1 MSGYAKRTDENQKE
15 VVAELRAALP
25 EASVHVTSG
34 TGDGFPDLVVGW
46 KKRHNFLIELKDR
59 DKPPSD
65 RKLTNAQMS
74 MHSNW
79 QGQVAVCHSA
89 SEIIATMLRE
99 VAA

>member
-1 MSGYAKRTDENQKE
+1 MSGYAKRTDDNQKE

-25 EASVHVTSG
+25 EASVHITSG

-59 DKPPSD
+59 DKPRGD
-65 RKLTNAQMS
+65 RQLTNAQMA
-74 MHSNW
+74 MHGNW

-89 SEIIATMLRE
+89 SEILATMLRE
-99 VAA
+99 VAP

>member
-25 EASVHVTSG
+25 EASVHGTSG

-65 RKLTNAQMS
+65 RKLTNAQMA

>member
-1 MSGYAKRTDENQKE
+1 MSGYAKRTDDNQKQ

-59 DKPPSD
+59 DKPTSD
-65 RKLTNAQMS
+65 RKLTNAQMA
-74 MHSNW
+74 MHGNW

-89 SEIIATMLRE
+89 SEILATMLRE
-99 VAA
+99 VAP

>member
-46 KKRHNFLIELKDR
+46 KKRLDFLIDLQDR

-65 RKLTNAQMS
+65 RKLTNAQMA

>member
-1 MSGYAKRTDENQKE
+1 MSGYAKRTDDNQKE

-25 EASVHVTSG
+25 EASVHITSG

-59 DKPPSD
+59 DKPTSD
-65 RKLTNAQMS
+65 RKLTNAQMA
-74 MHSNW
+74 MHGNW

-89 SEIIATMLRE
+89 SEILATMLRE
-99 VAA
+99 VAP